1 MKSVIELA
9 KSVFQMYRIDVFISG
24 EVEPQPLPESIKK
37 HIRGSDTFFAILTEK
52 HSDWIQN
59 EIGIAY
65 EAGIPIYAIVQENLE
80 VEGILPF
87 IVIYEKFNLKNP
99 LSIIGAISRVVEKID
114 ESRTEGETAE
124 IYKMLKNKRERII
137 YQVGIHAASY
147 RTLLLL
153 ILKDLNPAFFEVYNY
168 FHEKELEKLLEELKL
183 LE

>member
-9 KSVFQMYRIDVFISG
+9 KSVFKMYRIDVFISG
-24 EVEPQPLPESIKK
+24 EAEPQPLPESIKK

-65 EAGIPIYAIVQENLE
+65 EANIPIYAIVQENLE

-124 IYKMLKNKRERII
+124 IYKMLKNKRERVI
-137 YQVGIHAASY
+137 YEIGRHASSEQIF
-147 RTLLLL
+147 LLLL
-153 ILKDLNPAFFEVYNY
+153 LEDLNPAFFKLYQEL
-168 FHEKELEKLLEELKL
+168 HHQELERLMKDLKL
-183 LE
+183 IE